1 MKKLSLY
8 IFLILVVCNVGY
20 ANNDLI
26 GIKLLCKDTKSTKW
40 WNTPLKTYEFLNN
53 FEVSINTLDSK
64 DIEIRSYK
72 HFYKSDLRKVYLY
85 HNQKKYERHWK
96 DGDKIEKDTL
106 FVISNNREKSYTCSV
121 IDKDKNLMEILI
133 EELEILKLKIL
144 KNNKI

>member
-1 MKKLSLY
+1 MNKLSLY

-26 GIKLLCKDTKSTKW
+26 GIKLLCKETKSTKW
-40 WNTPLKTYEFLNN
+40 ENRPLRTYEFLNN
-53 FEVSINTLDSK
+53 FEVSINVLDSK
-64 DIEIRSYK
+64 DIEIQSYK

-85 HNQKKYERHWK
+85 NNQKKYERHWK
-96 DGDKIEKDTL
+96 DGYKIERDTL
-106 FVISNNREKSYTCSV
+106 FGISIKGEKFCTCSV